1 MHRVKTQI
9 TKENLKNKIKGG
21 AGKICAAAAG
31 IMFAVPHPVSA
42 AAGFDTAINMIALI
56 KNGLTA
62 IISGVGVI
70 IVVKNA
76 GEIGTALSEQRNN
89 EIKGPIMGA
98 IGGVFMAGVGV
109 FLTAAGLS

>member
-1 MHRVKTQI
+1 
-9 TKENLKNKIKGG
+9 
-21 AGKICAAAAG
+21 
-31 IMFAVPHPVSA
+31 MFAAPHPVSA

-56 KNGLTA
+56 KGGFIA

-70 IVVKNA
+70 IVVKNV

-89 EIKGPIMGA
+89 EIKGPLMGA
-98 IGGVFMAGVGV
+98 IGGVIMAGVGV